1 MPCYDIISI
10 LKFPYILIE
19 KYICIQ
25 YPIEKYIEHHTPTL
39 LTHQLVHLDSL
50 STKSEK
56 GIVILPQEVLATLTC
71 KMGHRIPLYIH
82 QPNIRRISAKLLP
95 YLIPLHPF
103 ISHSVNKIPSNF
115 ADDPDIWNDKVFE
128 NCEIYLLSFAFFF
141 NVFLLRICIIDDDKY
156 LDILI
161 WKDR

>member
-1 MPCYDIISI
+1 MSCYDIISI
-10 LKFPYILIE
+10 LKFPYIPIE

-103 ISHSVNKIPSNF
+103 ISHSVNRTFKF
-115 ADDPDIWNDKVFE
+115 
-128 NCEIYLLSFAFFF
+128 CG
-141 NVFLLRICIIDDDKY
+141 
-156 LDILI
+156 
-161 WKDR
+161 

>member
-1 MPCYDIISI
+1 MSCYDIISI
-10 LKFPYILIE
+10 LKFLNSHIS
-19 KYICIQ
+19 
-25 YPIEKYIEHHTPTL
+25 IEKYIEHHTPTL

-82 QPNIRRISAKLLP
+82 QPNIRWISAKLLP

-103 ISHSVNKIPSNF
+103 ISHSVNRTPSNF
-115 ADDPDIWNDKVFE
+115 ADDPDIWNDKVLE
-128 NCEIYLLSFAFFF
+128 SCEIHLLSFAFFQCLF
-141 NVFLLRICIIDDDKY
+141 A
-156 LDILI
+156 
-161 WKDR
+161 

>member
-1 MPCYDIISI
+1 MSCYDIISI
-10 LKFPYILIE
+10 LKFPYIPIE

-103 ISHSVNKIPSNF
+103 ISHSVNRTPSNF
-115 ADDPDIWNDKVFE
+115 ADDPDMEWQSARKLWDISSIL
-128 NCEIYLLSFAFFF
+128 CIFF